1 MNGFYLL
8 LPLLAIRF
16 GLLSIINKKAIQRAG
31 YFAPVQGWEKISYYI
46 YQLSN
51 IVLFLYL
58 FITKIKSD
66 FSIYFYLG
74 VTCYCL
80 GIVLCAVSVVCFA
93 IPNTEG
99 LNINGIYQFSRN
111 PMYIA
116 YFVYNIGIS
125 LLTQSLVLFVI
136 SLISQISSHWI
147 ILSEERWC
155 IEKFGNTY
163 KEYMK
168 KVRRYI

>member
-31 YFAPVQGWEKISYYI
+31 YFAPVQGREKISYYI

-51 IVLFLYL
+51 IGLFLYL

-74 VTCYCL
+74 ATCYCL

-93 IPNTEG
+93 LPNTEG

-111 PMYIA
+111 PMSIA

-136 SLISQISSHWI
+136 SLIFQISSHWI

>member
-58 FITKIKSD
+58 FINYFIWLNVFLKNYQKI
-66 FSIYFYLG
+66 
-74 VTCYCL
+74 
-80 GIVLCAVSVVCFA
+80 
-93 IPNTEG
+93 
-99 LNINGIYQFSRN
+99 LNKN
-111 PMYIA
+111 
-116 YFVYNIGIS
+116 
-125 LLTQSLVLFVI
+125 
-136 SLISQISSHWI
+136 
-147 ILSEERWC
+147 
-155 IEKFGNTY
+155 
-163 KEYMK
+163 
-168 KVRRYI
+168 